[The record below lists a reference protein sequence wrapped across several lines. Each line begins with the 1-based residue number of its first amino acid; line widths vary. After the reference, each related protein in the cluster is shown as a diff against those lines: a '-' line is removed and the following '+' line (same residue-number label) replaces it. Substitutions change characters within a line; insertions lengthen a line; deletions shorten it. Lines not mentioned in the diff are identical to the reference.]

1 MKDDFEIILDDEIT
15 SLLIEAGISANNKG
29 YGYLRESIK
38 IAIKQPDSLNSITKI
53 LYPAVAI
60 KFNTTPQLVE
70 RNLRHCIT
78 KAYENNT
85 LFNIRELNPNYNGG
99 FCNSNIIA
107 LFAQLIDK
115 RLHKDMIK
123 FQNASIVSAQKKII
137 SDLQERL
144 AMYERTYKDY
154 K

>member
-1 MKDDFEIILDDEIT
+1 MKENFDIIINDEIT

-29 YGYLRESIK
+29 YNYLKEGIK
-38 IAIKQPDSLNSITKI
+38 IALKQPESLNSITKI
-53 LYPAVAI
+53 LYPSIAE

-78 KAYENNT
+78 KAYDNNT
-85 LFNIRELNPNYNGG
+85 LFNIKELNPNYCGNY
-99 FCNSNIIA
+99 CNSNVIA
-107 LFAQLIDK
+107 LFSQIIDK
-115 RLHKDMIK
+115 RLHKDMVK
-123 FQNASIVSAQKKII
+123 YQNASIVSTQKKII

-144 AMYERTYKDY
+144 AIYERTYKDY